1 MENPFTLL
9 DTRLNT
15 IENLILELQNQPEP
29 KLERNESEK
38 LLTVQEAAKFL
49 KLSVATIYAKC
60 RRREL
65 PVMKR
70 GKRLYFSDSELSE
83 YLKGGRR
90 KTQEEINDLSNRFVS
105 ESSKTNKR

>member
-1 MENPFTLL
+1 MNNPFEPIYK
-9 DTRLNT
+9 RLAN
-15 IENLILELQNQPEP
+15 IECLILDIKHQPSAV
-29 KLERNESEK
+29 NEAQKEK
-38 LLTVQEAAKFL
+38 LLTVKEAAAFL
-49 KLSVATIYAKC
+49 KLKIPTIYSKVAK
-60 RRREL
+60 REL
-65 PVMKR
+65 PVLKR